1 MSNFIGDN
9 GYTLPSAAARVS
21 TQARNRWFVAYTLIK
36 NPKLRKTWEGGYTCK
51 CNDVIRDSQKIDVV
65 EYDEASL
72 LPEAIIDLPDE
83 KKLLSHYTAF

>member
-36 NPKLRKTWEGGYTCK
+36 NPKLRKTWEGGYTDK
-51 CNDVIRDSQKIDVV
+51 CDDVTQDSQKIDG
-65 EYDEASL
+65 ASL

-83 KKLLSHYTAF
+83 KKLLSPYTALEC